1 MVIIGKSR
9 CTGIAGPKVHLVPVI
24 RISVFS
30 SELVSF
36 SSRHSPG
43 SVKANGGSMLNPSF
57 QKEKVFRDRVVSL
70 PRYVILFHKIQ
81 MAPLGFMPIPEW
93 SVFRGDGFIL
103 SACVARPPRL
113 WEWECERA
121 WQMEFSKR
129 KIRGSLVSVRKS
141 EGGPG
146 HQKPQASAVGQT
158 ILSVIVCCFRVTV
171 YTTFSSSSLSG
182 LMAVYCVCFVSLYF

>member
-30 SELVSF
+30 SELDSF

-81 MAPLGFMPIPEW
+81 MAPLGFMPIPGVVSFQGGW
-93 SVFRGDGFIL
+93 VH
-103 SACVARPPRL
+103 
-113 WEWECERA
+113 
-121 WQMEFSKR
+121 
-129 KIRGSLVSVRKS
+129 LVSLCRSPTK
-141 EGGPG
+141 
-146 HQKPQASAVGQT
+146 AVGNE
-158 ILSVIVCCFRVTV
+158 SVRAHDRRN
-171 YTTFSSSSLSG
+171 SPREKKEG
-182 LMAVYCVCFVSLYF
+182 LWFL